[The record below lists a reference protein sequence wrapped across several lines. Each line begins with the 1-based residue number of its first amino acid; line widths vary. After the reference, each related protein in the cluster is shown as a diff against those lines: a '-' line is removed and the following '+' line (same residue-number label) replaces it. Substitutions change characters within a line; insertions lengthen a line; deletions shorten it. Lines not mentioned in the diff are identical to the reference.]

1 MTSWI
6 GAALLAGLLLQEGGA
21 NSYLGKAPP
30 ELVSKPEQW
39 FNPPPAITLEK
50 LRGKVVWLEFGFL
63 KCLPCRKMK
72 PALARWHEELGPKG
86 LVVIDVDDG
95 GIDDFDEVKKE
106 VESKGEKFPTLYDK
120 DARNSMAYGIQGH
133 PQAWLIGVDGK
144 VVWEGIPDI
153 KKLET
158 LEKAIAEEL
167 KKVKK

>member
-6 GAALLAGLLLQEGGA
+6 GAALLAGLLLQDPPGA

-30 ELVSKPEQW
+30 ELVSQPDQW
-39 FNPPPAITLEK
+39 FNAPEATTLAK
-50 LRGKVVWLEFGFL
+50 LKGKVVWLEFGFI

-72 PALARWHEELGPKG
+72 PFLKRWHEELGPKG

-120 DARNSMAYGIQGH
+120 DARNSMAYGVQGH
-133 PQAWLIGVDGK
+133 PQAWLIGVEGK
-144 VVWEGIPDI
+144 V
-153 KKLET
+153 
-158 LEKAIAEEL
+158 
-167 KKVKK
+167 